1 MEGKPNLVIGL
12 TLEDLEPLKPGEGGH
27 WMKVELGELGLDL
40 QLILLVEE
48 SNEKLAEQI
57 EKMKWT
63 MTVN

>member
-27 WMKVELGELGLDL
+27 WMKVSLEELGLNL
-40 QLILLVEE
+40 QLVLLVEE

>member
-1 MEGKPNLVIGL
+1 MEGRPSLVIGL

-27 WMKVELGELGLDL
+27 WMKVDLEELGLDL
-40 QLILLVEE
+40 QLTLLVEE